1 MLSFLGA
8 EKMAPKPV
16 YLPRKELG
24 SYTLEAESEHSSRES
39 RVVGEVQ
46 KVDGSERGED
56 SQEQE

>member
-1 MLSFLGA
+1 
-8 EKMAPKPV
+8 MAPKPV
-16 YLPRKELG
+16 YLPRKALG